1 MTQEQKPKKKK
12 LSLISILGDPGKAV
26 AELMEDPNIAAKLP
40 EVLAKCPPA
49 AMQVLASCIA
59 QYLPP
64 TKIEVDEVT
73 RATAGILRPILQED
87 IVKTINAIPK
97 EATTG
102 TGNVDELIDLIKGQV
117 STMVVDGLSEFRK
130 QLVQLATS
138 IKAIQDDLPAQI
150 QAQVSTIFKAELEA
164 FQKQVEAKKQELM
177 ASNQVL
183 QSFRKQS

>member
-12 LSLISILGDPGKAV
+12 LSLMSVLDDPGKAV
-26 AELMEDPNIAAKLP
+26 AELMEDPDIVAKIP

-49 AMQVLASCIA
+49 AMQVLACSIA
-59 QYLPP
+59 PYLPP

-73 RATAGILRPILQED
+73 RATADILRPILQEH
-87 IVKTINAIPK
+87 IVKTVNAIPK
-97 EATTG
+97 EATTV
-102 TGNVDELIDLIKGQV
+102 TGN
-117 STMVVDGLSEFRK
+117 VDGLSEIRR
-130 QLVQLATS
+130 QLIQLATS

-164 FQKQVEAKKQELM
+164 FQKQVGAEKQELM

-183 QSFRKQS
+183 QNLRKQMTSPQ

>member
-12 LSLISILGDPGKAV
+12 ISLMSVLSDPGKAV
-26 AELMEDPNIAAKLP
+26 AELMEDPDIIAKIP

-49 AMQVLASCIA
+49 AMQVLACSVA

-64 TKIEVDEVT
+64 TKIEVDEIT
-73 RATAGILRPILQED
+73 RATADILRPILQEH
-87 IVKTINAIPK
+87 IVKTVNAIPK
-97 EATTG
+97 EVITG
-102 TGNVDELIDLIKGQV
+102 TSN
-117 STMVVDGLSEFRK
+117 VDGLSEIRK
-130 QLVQLATS
+130 QLIQLASS

-164 FQKQVEAKKQELM
+164 FQKQVEAEKQELLS
-177 ASNQVL
+177 SNQVL

>member
-12 LSLISILGDPGKAV
+12 LSLMSVLGDPGKAV
-26 AELMEDPNIAAKLP
+26 AELMEDPDIIAKLP

-49 AMQVLASCIA
+49 AMQVLACSIA
-59 QYLPP
+59 PYLPP
-64 TKIEVDEVT
+64 TKIGVDEVT
-73 RATAGILRPILQED
+73 RATADIPRPILQED
-87 IVKTINAIPK
+87 IVKTVNAIPK
-97 EATTG
+97 EATTV
-102 TGNVDELIDLIKGQV
+102 TGN
-117 STMVVDGLSEFRK
+117 VDGLSEIRK
-130 QLVQLATS
+130 QLIQLATS

-164 FQKQVEAKKQELM
+164 FQKQVEAEKQELM